1 MDNLTAI
8 KESCFRYF
16 EGKADYRIETLIR
29 EFISSEQGNYEL
41 FRSWEK
47 DWVASHTP
55 TIPQINSFNKL
66 RSDISER
73 RKRRIMFRSFA
84 AAASVAVLVG
94 LTSLLLQRYEAAP
107 DPKIYV
113 VETTYQE
120 RTKVILP
127 DSTQVWL
134 NSASRLSYTDDFM
147 TKNREVQISGEAFFD
162 VVRKNDMP
170 FVVKFQENT
179 ITVKGT
185 KFNVT
190 AYGMEDKVY
199 AALVEGKIEFAGST
213 VKVDMNP
220 GEMLSYDM
228 TTKDILKCRA
238 DLSSQISWVD
248 GRLDYS
254 SITLEQF
261 LTRLSSIYGF
271 KVDYRPHKY
280 VNHTFCINLST
291 NESLNDVLDA
301 ISIIVPISWSYSDGV
316 VTVTEK

>member
-1 MDNLTAI
+1 MLSMIDNEYDITSI
-8 KESCFRYF
+8 PMFDKNENF
-16 EGKADYRIETLIR
+16 ENNNSQAGNATQADVDMK
-29 EFISSEQGNYEL
+29 FD
-41 FRSWEK
+41 EK
-47 DWVASHTP
+47 DTDAV
-55 TIPQINSFNKL
+55 L
-66 RSDISER
+66 R
-73 RKRRIMFRSFA
+73 MFRIAKNAGCKFYLGSDA
-84 AAASVAVLVG
+84 HH
-94 LTSLLLQRYEAAP
+94 P
-107 DPKIYV
+107 DHL
-113 VETTYQE
+113 E

-134 NSASRLSYTDDFM
+134 NSASRLSYTDAFM

-228 TTKDILKCRA
+228 TTKDILKCKA